1 MHLTSGISYD
11 ADQNA
16 SRSSPIP
23 TGWRSTYLVVTYRL
37 GGTVNEGR
45 RRFHKKLDLE
55 GSSKD
60 AEFDERHVRPLLR
73 AELQEIRRRVEKS
86 RLRRGRMGQSS

>member
-1 MHLTSGISYD
+1 MHLTSGISHD
-11 ADQNA
+11 ADRNA

-23 TGWRSTYLVVTYRL
+23 TGWRSIYLVVTYRL
-37 GGTVNEGR
+37 GRTVNEGHQ
-45 RRFHKKLDLE
+45 RFHKELDLK

-73 AELQEIRRRVEKS
+73 AELLEIERMVE
-86 RLRRGRMGQSS
+86 RTD